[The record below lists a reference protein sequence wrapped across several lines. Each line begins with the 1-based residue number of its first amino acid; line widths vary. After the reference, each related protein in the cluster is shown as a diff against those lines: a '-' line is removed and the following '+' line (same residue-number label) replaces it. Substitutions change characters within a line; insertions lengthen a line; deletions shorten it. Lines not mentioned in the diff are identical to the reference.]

1 MNVASGGNADWFA
14 KEQAALRRAVTMV
27 ADDIQPEA
35 LFANVTEAVG
45 ELIGSDLA
53 GMIRFE
59 ARETIV
65 AVASWSARGD
75 HQDVSGRWPLT
86 GDRVAGR
93 ILRTSRPTREDA
105 WAEVSGPISEVVRDR
120 LGVRSSVGS
129 PIVVNGTVWGALF
142 VHSTGSNPLPP
153 DTESRLGHFTELIAT
168 AIATAQ
174 THQDLRQLA
183 AEQGALRRV
192 AELIARGSPADD
204 VFASV
209 AEELGRLTNVE
220 GAKMLRFENDMTAT
234 FVASWGPLQAD
245 IPVGRRLS
253 FQGNTITARIF
264 ETGGPARLEDYTNA
278 EGELGTLLR
287 HEGMQCAVGAPITV
301 DGRLWGALLV
311 GSVRPDPLPPDTE
324 ERIARF
330 AELVATSIANVETR
344 AEVERLL
351 REQAAL
357 RRVAE
362 LVARESPA
370 ETVFAAVA
378 EEVGVLLNVSSSA
391 VLRFDDDGTL
401 LVLAAWGVPDM
412 GEQVG
417 RRLPIAGDNTAALV
431 LKTGRPGR
439 MDDQEGA
446 AGEIASIVR
455 QLGITSTISCPVIVN
470 GRVWGAI
477 AVNSLDPEPL
487 PADTEERVM
496 KFTELVA
503 TAIANV
509 EARTDLAA
517 SRLRIVAATDQA
529 RRRVER
535 DLHDGV
541 QQRLVSLSLG
551 LRGAQTIL
559 SSDREGASRELSR
572 IGEELT
578 DTLDDLRELSR
589 GIHPAILSEG
599 GLEPAL
605 RALARRASIPVDLQL
620 NVQARLAES
629 VEVAA
634 YYVVS
639 EALANVAK
647 HANASLVQVRA
658 EVDQE
663 ALVLSIEDNGRGGAN
678 PELGTGLT
686 GLRDR
691 VEALGGSFA
700 TASSPERGTRID
712 ARLPI

>member
-264 ETGGPARLEDYTNA
+264 ETGGPARLEDYRTPR
-278 EGELGTLLR
+278 G
-287 HEGMQCAVGAPITV
+287 
-301 DGRLWGALLV
+301 
-311 GSVRPDPLPPDTE
+311 
-324 ERIARF
+324 
-330 AELVATSIANVETR
+330 
-344 AEVERLL
+344 
-351 REQAAL
+351 
-357 RRVAE
+357 
-362 LVARESPA
+362 
-370 ETVFAAVA
+370 
-378 EEVGVLLNVSSSA
+378 SSA
-391 VLRFDDDGTL
+391 H
-401 LVLAAWGVPDM
+401 
-412 GEQVG
+412 
-417 RRLPIAGDNTAALV
+417 
-431 LKTGRPGR
+431 
-439 MDDQEGA
+439 
-446 AGEIASIVR
+446 
-455 QLGITSTISCPVIVN
+455 C
-470 GRVWGAI
+470 
-477 AVNSLDPEPL
+477 
-487 PADTEERVM
+487 
-496 KFTELVA
+496 
-503 TAIANV
+503 
-509 EARTDLAA
+509 
-517 SRLRIVAATDQA
+517 
-529 RRRVER
+529 
-535 DLHDGV
+535 
-541 QQRLVSLSLG
+541 
-551 LRGAQTIL
+551 
-559 SSDREGASRELSR
+559 
-572 IGEELT
+572 
-578 DTLDDLRELSR
+578 
-589 GIHPAILSEG
+589 
-599 GLEPAL
+599 
-605 RALARRASIPVDLQL
+605 
-620 NVQARLAES
+620 
-629 VEVAA
+629 
-634 YYVVS
+634 
-639 EALANVAK
+639 
-647 HANASLVQVRA
+647 
-658 EVDQE
+658 
-663 ALVLSIEDNGRGGAN
+663 
-678 PELGTGLT
+678 
-686 GLRDR
+686 
-691 VEALGGSFA
+691 
-700 TASSPERGTRID
+700 
-712 ARLPI
+712 